1 MKSYS
6 SFHCW
11 TAEDHQQKTKVPT
24 LPNSMKTRVFIF
36 LFQAMTGFFG
46 YFQTKYREAFAVF
59 LDNVRVR
66 FGVFENLIAETV
78 PYEIYE
84 SLARNRADAWARG
97 RERDDEF
104 AVFTHDAE
112 RPNGAVE
119 RLVFGLQ
126 DAAFVRVKKRAG
138 NFFFGVVG
146 AVIVFKNK
154 ATGAVFLRVVNCAEL
169 THHTVFVRFAEFFH
183 DFGREQGR
191 FPEALPAEGAAELA
205 GGALFF

>member
-1 MKSYS
+1 MCFS
-6 SFHCW
+6 
-11 TAEDHQQKTKVPT
+11 
-24 LPNSMKTRVFIF
+24 
-36 LFQAMTGFFG
+36 
-46 YFQTKYREAFAVF
+46 
-59 LDNVRVR
+59 
-66 FGVFENLIAETV
+66 VFENLIAEAV

-84 SLARNRADAWARG
+84 GLARNRADAWTRG

-126 DAAFVRVKKRAG
+126 DAAAFRVQEGAG

-154 ATGAVFLRVVNCAEL
+154 AVGTVFLRVVNCAEL
-169 THHTVFVRFAEFFH
+169 PHHAVFIGLAEFFD
-183 DFGREQGR
+183 DFGREQRR
-191 FPEALPAEGAAELA
+191 FPEALPAERAAELA
-205 GGALFF
+205 GGAGFAGKNSR